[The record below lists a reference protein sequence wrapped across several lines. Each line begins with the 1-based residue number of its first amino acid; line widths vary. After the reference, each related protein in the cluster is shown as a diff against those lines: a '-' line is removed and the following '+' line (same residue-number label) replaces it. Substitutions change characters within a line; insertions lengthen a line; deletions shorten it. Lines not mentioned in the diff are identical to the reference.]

1 MIAAKHRTIGHIDF
15 RSAIG
20 FHLHTDNV
28 AGVDNRDTEVDKIY
42 PCLTFLHLYWNRR
55 PLPEQRPSLFTWLE
69 RIR

>member
-28 AGVDNRDTEVDKIY
+28 AGVNNRDTEVDMFDI
-42 PCLTFLHLYWNRR
+42 P
-55 PLPEQRPSLFTWLE
+55 PLVLG
-69 RIR
+69 

>member
-28 AGVDNRDTEVDKIY
+28 AGVDNRDTKVDKSA
-42 PCLTFLHLYWNRR
+42 PV
-55 PLPEQRPSLFTWLE
+55 
-69 RIR
+69 